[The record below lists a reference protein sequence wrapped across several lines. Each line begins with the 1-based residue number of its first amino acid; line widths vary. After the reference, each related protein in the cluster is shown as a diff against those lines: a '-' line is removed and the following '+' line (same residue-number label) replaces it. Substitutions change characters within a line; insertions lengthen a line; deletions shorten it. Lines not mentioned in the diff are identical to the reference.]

1 MTWRRLIV
9 PVAAGLALVWSLGGL
24 SGCGGK
30 PDTSTPQA
38 TIKSI
43 FRAAADGQLDVMKQL
58 MTAALRTRLTK
69 AAPHDQGF
77 LPLVAVALGR
87 RRVGPA
93 KVTGAKAMVVVTVDR
108 DIALNQLSRILEA
121 QADKLGL
128 QDKKVRRQLSLR
140 IGSTFLPRYLIEL
153 TKQGGKWLVSDWR
166 GQRG

>member
-1 MTWRRLIV
+1 MKWRRLIW
-9 PVAAGLALVWSLGGL
+9 PLAAGLALVWFLGGL

-38 TIKSI
+38 TVKSL

-77 LPLVAVALGR
+77 MPLVAVALGR
-87 RRVGPA
+87 RRIGPA
-93 KVTGAKAMVVVTVDR
+93 KVTGTKATVVITVDR
-108 DIALNQLSRILEA
+108 DIALNQLSRILEE

-140 IGSTFLPRYLIEL
+140 IGSKFLNRYSIEL
-153 TKQGGKWLVSDWR
+153 TKQGGRWLVSDWR
-166 GQRG
+166 GRRG